1 MKILQQS
8 RSTEI
13 IETERGFNEKLKEK
27 DLVIEKL
34 KEEMEKHVRCFNMEG
49 LTTKIMNTE
58 A

>member
-1 MKILQQS
+1 MILSTLAAIKIDGK
-8 RSTEI
+8 R
-13 IETERGFNEKLKEK
+13 F
-27 DLVIEKL
+27 VIEKL

>member
-1 MKILQQS
+1 MDEKKDIKS
-8 RSTEI
+8 
-13 IETERGFNEKLKEK
+13 FNLKE
-27 DLVIEKL
+27 L